1 MKTKRL
7 MTLALAGAMCA
18 SMAVPAF
25 AAGVNTSTKIT
36 SKYAAADIA
45 VTVPKACNAVINPYG
60 LGMTVEKSDQTKVAV
75 TGQIASAPMAITN
88 ESALKLEVGASVTG
102 VIKDGSTLKFATE
115 SIAGMDTAPTTK
127 SAFVQ
132 FQWVTAPTTVA
143 GADAD
148 ALADPIIEESV
159 KAATWN
165 SAATLVVG
173 TKEVK
178 PAADVTL
185 PKMEAATMDSSGEFS
200 AYPAKSVVLFRLTG
214 DCVES
219 PKEAWATTDGFDV
232 NVAFTFK
239 PTT

>member
-1 MKTKRL
+1 
-7 MTLALAGAMCA
+7 
-18 SMAVPAF
+18 
-25 AAGVNTSTKIT
+25 
-36 SKYAAADIA
+36 
-45 VTVPKACNAVINPYG
+45 
-60 LGMTVEKSDQTKVAV
+60 MTVEKSDQTKVAV

-132 FQWVTAPTTVA
+132 FQWVTAPT
-143 GADAD
+143 
-148 ALADPIIEESV
+148 
-159 KAATWN
+159 TWN